1 MIVYDQANR
10 LLAPKQLL
18 PRKKRNFK
26 VDIDL
31 ICERI
36 SRSDILTHILTTQ
49 SLLEMRILVTVT
61 KFFMVIIETNR
72 IIADR
77 TDQYYKYKIMLRV

>member
-1 MIVYDQANR
+1 MGCMQ
-10 LLAPKQLL
+10 APKEWPKTSACETILL
-18 PRKKRNFK
+18 RNNCCREKKRNFK

-72 IIADR
+72 IIANR
-77 TDQYYKYKIMLRV
+77 TDQY